1 MYPTISDFL
10 LDFFGLNLPLPIQT
24 FGFMLAISF
33 FLAAYTLKLELL
45 RKEKS
50 GLLNCHIVTTVQ
62 GKPASIIEIL
72 SSAVT
77 GFIIGFK
84 LVFILF
90 NYSEFVNDTQGV
102 LLSSKGN
109 AIGGLIVAASMAY
122 MRYREG
128 EKNKLPEVKVVQ
140 ENIWPHQM
148 VMNIT
153 FTAAISG
160 IIGAKLFHNLENW
173 DELMANPVDALLSFS
188 GLTMYGGL
196 IFGTVAVIYM
206 TRKYG
211 IHPLH
216 IADAAAP
223 GIMLAYGTGRL
234 GCQLSGDGDWGVV
247 NLAPKPDWMSFL
259 PDWFWSYSYP
269 HNVIS
274 SGVPME
280 GCFGK
285 HCMILPQPVF
295 PTPLYEAIICITL
308 FFVLWSVRKRLI
320 FPGAVFSL
328 YLLLNGIERFTI
340 EQIRINNK
348 FLFLGMQVTQAEI
361 IASCLIILG
370 LTGLIV
376 FRKKSN
382 GVNQ

>member
-45 RKEKS
+45 RKEKG
-50 GLLNCHIVTTVQ
+50 GLLNYHVVTTVQ
-62 GKPASIIEIL
+62 GKPASSFEIV
-72 SSAVT
+72 SSAFT
-77 GFIIGFK
+77 GFIIGYK
-84 LVFILF
+84 LIFILF
-90 NYSEFVNDTQGV
+90 NYSTFVNDTQGV

-109 AIGGLIVAASMAY
+109 LLGGIIVAAIMAY

-140 ENIWPHQM
+140 ENVWPHQM

-173 DELMANPVDALLSFS
+173 DELMANPIEALLSFS

-206 TRKYG
+206 TKKYG
-211 IHPLH
+211 IAPLH

-234 GCQLSGDGDWGVV
+234 GCQLSGDGDWGIV

-274 SGVPME
+274 SGVPMD
-280 GCFGK
+280 GCFGR

-295 PTPLYEAIICITL
+295 PTPLYEAILCIAL
-308 FFVLWSVRKRLI
+308 FFVLWSFRKRLKV
-320 FPGAVFSL
+320 PGTVFSI

-348 FLFLGMQVTQAEI
+348 FMFLGMNVTQAEI

-370 LTGLIV
+370 LSGLIV
-376 FRKKSN
+376 FRKKRN
-382 GVNQ
+382 GINQ

>member
-50 GLLNCHIVTTVQ
+50 GLLNYHVVTTVQ
-62 GKPASIIEIL
+62 GKPASIVDIS
-72 SSAVT
+72 SSALT

-84 LVFILF
+84 LIFIIL
-90 NYSEFVNDTQGV
+90 NYSDFVNDTQGV

-109 AIGGLIVAASMAY
+109 LLGGIVVAALMAY

-128 EKNKLPEVKVVQ
+128 EKNRLSEVKVVQ
-140 ENIWPHQM
+140 ENVWPHQI

-153 FTAAISG
+153 FTAAIAG

-173 DELMANPVDALLSFS
+173 DELMANPIEALLSFS

-206 TRKYG
+206 TKKYG
-211 IHPLH
+211 IAPLH

-234 GCQLSGDGDWGVV
+234 GCQLSGDGDWGIV
-247 NLAPKPDWMSFL
+247 NLAPKPEWMSFL

-274 SGVPME
+274 SGVPIE
-280 GCFGK
+280 GCFGR

-295 PTPLYEAIICITL
+295 PTPLYEAIICIAL
-308 FFVLWSVRKRLI
+308 FFVLWSVRKKLSL
-320 FPGAVFSL
+320 PGTVFSL
-328 YLLLNGIERFTI
+328 YLLLNGIERFSI
-340 EQIRINNK
+340 EQIRVNNK
-348 FLFLGMQVTQAEI
+348 FMFLGMNLTQAEI
-361 IASCLIILG
+361 IASCLILLG
-370 LTGLIV
+370 ATGLIV
-376 FRKKSN
+376 FSKNRN
-382 GVNQ
+382 AIN

>member
-50 GLLNCHIVTTVQ
+50 GLLNYHVVTTVQ

-84 LVFILF
+84 LFFILF

-109 AIGGLIVAASMAY
+109 VIGGLIVAVSMAY
-122 MRYREG
+122 IRYREG
-128 EKNKLPEVKVVQ
+128 EKNKLPELKVVQ
-140 ENIWPHQM
+140 ENVWPHQM

-234 GCQLSGDGDWGVV
+234 GCQLSGDGDWGIL
-247 NLAPKPDWMSFL
+247 NLAPKPNWMGFL

-295 PTPLYEAIICITL
+295 PTPLYEAIICIAL
-308 FFVLWSVRKRLI
+308 FFVLWSVRKKLKS
-320 FPGAVFSL
+320 PGTVFSL

-348 FLFLGMQVTQAEI
+348 FLFLGMHVTQAEI
-361 IASCLIILG
+361 IASCLILLG
-370 LTGLIV
+370 TTGLIV
-376 FRKKSN
+376 FRKHRN
-382 GVNQ
+382 GINK

>member
-50 GLLNCHIVTTVQ
+50 GLLNYHVVTTVQ
-62 GKPASIIEIL
+62 GKPASIVDIS
-72 SSAVT
+72 SSALT

-84 LVFILF
+84 LIFIIL
-90 NYSEFVNDTQGV
+90 NYSDFVNDTQGV

-109 AIGGLIVAASMAY
+109 LLGGIVVAALMAY

-128 EKNKLPEVKVVQ
+128 EKNRLSEVKVAQ
-140 ENIWPHQM
+140 ENVWPHQI

-153 FTAAISG
+153 FTAAIAG

-173 DELMANPVDALLSFS
+173 DELMANPIEALLSFS

-206 TRKYG
+206 TKKYG
-211 IHPLH
+211 IAPLH

-234 GCQLSGDGDWGVV
+234 GCQLSGDGDWGIV
-247 NLAPKPDWMSFL
+247 NLAPKPEWMSFL

-280 GCFGK
+280 GCFGR

-295 PTPLYEAIICITL
+295 PTPLYEAIICIAL
-308 FFVLWSVRKRLI
+308 FFVLWSVRKKLSL
-320 FPGAVFSL
+320 PGTVFSL
-328 YLLLNGIERFTI
+328 YLLLNGIERFSI
-340 EQIRINNK
+340 EHIRVNNK
-348 FLFLGMQVTQAEI
+348 FMFLGMNLTQAEI
-361 IASCLIILG
+361 IASCLILLG
-370 LTGLIV
+370 TTGLIV
-376 FRKKSN
+376 FSKNRN
-382 GVNQ
+382 AIN

>member
-45 RKEKS
+45 RKEKE
-50 GLLNCHIVTTVQ
+50 GLLNYHVVTTVQ
-62 GKPASIIEIL
+62 GKPASSFEIV
-72 SSAVT
+72 SSAFT
-77 GFIIGFK
+77 GFIIGYK
-84 LVFILF
+84 LIYILF
-90 NYSEFVNDTQGV
+90 NYSTFVNDTQGV

-109 AIGGLIVAASMAY
+109 LLGGFIVAAIMAY

-128 EKNKLPEVKVVQ
+128 EKNKLPEIKVVQ
-140 ENIWPHQM
+140 ENVWPHQM

-173 DELMANPVDALLSFS
+173 DELMANPIEALLSFS

-206 TRKYG
+206 TKKYG
-211 IHPLH
+211 IAPLH

-234 GCQLSGDGDWGVV
+234 GCQLSGDGDWGIV

-274 SGVPME
+274 SGVPMD
-280 GCFGK
+280 GCFGR

-295 PTPLYEAIICITL
+295 PTPLYEAILCIAL
-308 FFVLWSVRKRLI
+308 FFVLWSFRKRLKV
-320 FPGAVFSL
+320 PGTVFSI

-348 FLFLGMQVTQAEI
+348 FMFLGMNVTQAEI

-370 LTGLIV
+370 LSGLIV
-376 FRKKSN
+376 FRKKRN
-382 GVNQ
+382 GINQ

>member
-269 HNVIS
+269 QNVIS

>member
-1 MYPTISDFL
+1 
-10 LDFFGLNLPLPIQT
+10 
-24 FGFMLAISF
+24 
-33 FLAAYTLKLELL
+33 LK
-45 RKEKS
+45 
-50 GLLNCHIVTTVQ
+50 
-62 GKPASIIEIL
+62 
-72 SSAVT
+72 T
-77 GFIIGFK
+77 G
-84 LVFILF
+84 
-90 NYSEFVNDTQGV
+90 
-102 LLSSKGN
+102 
-109 AIGGLIVAASMAY
+109 
-122 MRYREG
+122 
-128 EKNKLPEVKVVQ
+128 
-140 ENIWPHQM
+140 
-148 VMNIT
+148 
-153 FTAAISG
+153 
-160 IIGAKLFHNLENW
+160 

-196 IFGTVAVIYM
+196 IFGAVAVIYM

-234 GCQLSGDGDWGVV
+234 GCQLSGDGDWGIV
-247 NLAPKPDWMSFL
+247 NLSPKPDWMSFL

-295 PTPLYEAIICITL
+295 PTPLYEAIICIAL
-308 FFVLWSVRKRLI
+308 FFVLWSARKKLKS
-320 FPGAVFSL
+320 PGTVFSL
-328 YLLLNGIERFTI
+328 YLLLNGIERYTI

-348 FLFLGMQVTQAEI
+348 FLFLGMHVTQAEI

-370 LTGLIV
+370 LIGLIL

>member
-45 RKEKS
+45 RKEKE
-50 GLLNCHIVTTVQ
+50 GLLNYHVVTTIH
-62 GKPASIIEIL
+62 GKQASIIEIA
-72 SSAVT
+72 SSALT

-84 LVFILF
+84 LIFILF
-90 NYSEFVNDTQGV
+90 NYSTFVEDTQGV

-109 AIGGLIVAASMAY
+109 LLGGIVVAGLMAY

-128 EKNKLPEVKVVQ
+128 EKNKLPEIKVVQ
-140 ENIWPHQM
+140 ENVWPHQM

-173 DELMANPVDALLSFS
+173 DELMANPIEALLSFS

-196 IFGTVAVIYM
+196 IFGTIAVIYM
-206 TRKYG
+206 TKKYG
-211 IHPLH
+211 IAPLH

-234 GCQLSGDGDWGVV
+234 GCQLSGDGDWGIV
-247 NLAPKPDWMSFL
+247 NLAPKPEWMNFL

-274 SGVPME
+274 SGVPMD
-280 GCFGK
+280 GCFGR

-295 PTPLYEAIICITL
+295 PTPLYEAIFCIAL
-308 FFVLWSVRKRLI
+308 FFVLWSFRKKLKV
-320 FPGAVFSL
+320 PGTVFSL

-348 FLFLGMQVTQAEI
+348 FMFLGMKVTQAEI

-370 LTGLIV
+370 LSGMIV
-376 FRKKSN
+376 FRKNRN
-382 GVNQ
+382 GISQ

>member
-50 GLLNCHIVTTVQ
+50 GLLNYHVVTAVQ

-109 AIGGLIVAASMAY
+109 VIGGLVVAALMSY
-122 MRYREG
+122 IRYREG
-128 EKNKLPEVKVVQ
+128 EKNKLPEVRVVK
-140 ENIWPHQM
+140 ENVWPHQM

-173 DELMANPVDALLSFS
+173 
-188 GLTMYGGL
+188 
-196 IFGTVAVIYM
+196 
-206 TRKYG
+206 
-211 IHPLH
+211 
-216 IADAAAP
+216 
-223 GIMLAYGTGRL
+223 
-234 GCQLSGDGDWGVV
+234 
-247 NLAPKPDWMSFL
+247 
-259 PDWFWSYSYP
+259 
-269 HNVIS
+269 
-274 SGVPME
+274 
-280 GCFGK
+280 
-285 HCMILPQPVF
+285 
-295 PTPLYEAIICITL
+295 
-308 FFVLWSVRKRLI
+308 
-320 FPGAVFSL
+320 
-328 YLLLNGIERFTI
+328 
-340 EQIRINNK
+340 
-348 FLFLGMQVTQAEI
+348 
-361 IASCLIILG
+361 
-370 LTGLIV
+370 
-376 FRKKSN
+376 
-382 GVNQ
+382 

>member
-50 GLLNCHIVTTVQ
+50 GLLNYHVVTTVQ
-62 GKPASIIEIL
+62 GKPASIVDIS
-72 SSAVT
+72 SSALT

-84 LVFILF
+84 LIFIIL
-90 NYSEFVNDTQGV
+90 NYSDFVNDTQGV

-109 AIGGLIVAASMAY
+109 LLGGIVVAALMAF

-128 EKNKLPEVKVVQ
+128 EKNRLPEVKVVQ
-140 ENIWPHQM
+140 ENVWPHQI

-153 FTAAISG
+153 FTAAIAG

-173 DELMANPVDALLSFS
+173 DELMANPIEALLSFS

-206 TRKYG
+206 TKKYG
-211 IHPLH
+211 IAPLH

-234 GCQLSGDGDWGVV
+234 GCQLSGDGDWGIV
-247 NLAPKPDWMSFL
+247 NLAPKPEWMSFL

-274 SGVPME
+274 SGVPIE
-280 GCFGK
+280 GCFGR

-295 PTPLYEAIICITL
+295 PTPLYEAIICIAL
-308 FFVLWSVRKRLI
+308 FFVLWSVRKKLSL
-320 FPGAVFSL
+320 PGTVFSL
-328 YLLLNGIERFTI
+328 YLLLNGIERFSI
-340 EQIRINNK
+340 EQIRVNNK
-348 FLFLGMQVTQAEI
+348 FMFLGMNLTQAEI
-361 IASCLIILG
+361 IASCLILLG
-370 LTGLIV
+370 ATGLIV
-376 FRKKSN
+376 FSKNRN
-382 GVNQ
+382 AIN

>member
-10 LDFFGLNLPLPIQT
+10 LDFFGINLPLPIQT

-33 FLAAYTLKLELL
+33 FLAAYTLKLELI
-45 RKEKS
+45 RKENA
-50 GLLNCHIVTTVQ
+50 GLLNYNIVDVVT
-62 GKPASIIEIL
+62 GKPTSISEL
-72 SSAVT
+72 FSSSIS
-77 GFIIGFK
+77 GFVIGYK

-90 NYSEFVNDTQGV
+90 HYGDFVNDTQGV

-109 AIGGLIVAASMAY
+109 LFGGLILGSIMGY
-122 MRYREG
+122 IRYREG
-128 EKNKLPEVKVVQ
+128 QKNKLTEIKIVQ
-140 ENIWPHQM
+140 EKVWPHQI

-153 FTAAISG
+153 FTAAIAG
-160 IIGAKLFHNLENW
+160 IIGAKIFHNLENW
-173 DELMANPVDALLSFS
+173 DELVANPIESLLSFS

-196 IFGTVAVIYM
+196 IFGTFAVIYM
-206 TRKYG
+206 TKKQG
-211 IHPLH
+211 IAPLH

-234 GCQLSGDGDWGVV
+234 GCQLSGDGDWGIA

-259 PDWFWSYSYP
+259 PDWFWSYNYP

-274 SGVPME
+274 SGVPMD
-280 GCFGK
+280 GCYGR

-295 PTPLYEAIICITL
+295 PTPLYESIMCVAL
-308 FFVLWSVRKRLI
+308 FFLLWALRKKI
-320 FPGAVFSL
+320 NKPGLVFSL
-328 YLLLNGIERFTI
+328 YLLLNGAERFII

-348 FLFLGMQVTQAEI
+348 FMFLGMNVTQAEI
-361 IASCLIILG
+361 IASCLIMLG
-370 LTGLIV
+370 TFGLII
-376 FRKKSN
+376 FSKKRN

>member
-50 GLLNCHIVTTVQ
+50 GLLNYHVVTTVQ
-62 GKPASIIEIL
+62 GKPASIVDIS
-72 SSAVT
+72 SSALT

-84 LVFILF
+84 LIFIIL
-90 NYSEFVNDTQGV
+90 NYSDFVNDTQGV

-109 AIGGLIVAASMAY
+109 LLGGIVVAALMAF

-128 EKNKLPEVKVVQ
+128 EKNRLPEVKVVQ
-140 ENIWPHQM
+140 ENVWPHQI

-153 FTAAISG
+153 FTAAIAG

-173 DELMANPVDALLSFS
+173 DELMANPIEALLSFS

-206 TRKYG
+206 TKKYG
-211 IHPLH
+211 IAPLH

-234 GCQLSGDGDWGVV
+234 GCQLSGDGDWGIV
-247 NLAPKPDWMSFL
+247 NLAPKPEWMSFL

-280 GCFGK
+280 GCFGR

-295 PTPLYEAIICITL
+295 PTPLYEAIICIAL
-308 FFVLWSVRKRLI
+308 FFVLWSVRKKLSL
-320 FPGAVFSL
+320 PGTVFSL
-328 YLLLNGIERFTI
+328 YLLLNGIERFSI
-340 EQIRINNK
+340 EQIRVNNK
-348 FLFLGMQVTQAEI
+348 FMFLGMNLTQAEI
-361 IASCLIILG
+361 IASCLILLG
-370 LTGLIV
+370 ATGLIV
-376 FRKKSN
+376 FSKNRN
-382 GVNQ
+382 AIN

>member
-122 MRYREG
+122 VRYREG

>member
-45 RKEKS
+45 RKEKE
-50 GLLNCHIVTTVQ
+50 GLLNYHVVTSVQ
-62 GKPASIIEIL
+62 GKPTSLFEIL
-72 SSAVT
+72 SSALT

-84 LVFILF
+84 LVFIIF
-90 NYSEFVNDTQGV
+90 NYSTFVNDTQGV

-109 AIGGLIVAASMAY
+109 LFGGIIVAALMAF

-128 EKNKLPEVKVVQ
+128 EKNKLPEIKVVH
-140 ENIWPHQM
+140 ENVWPHQM

-173 DELMANPVDALLSFS
+173 DELMANPVEALLSFS

-196 IFGTVAVIYM
+196 IFGTIAVIYM
-206 TRKYG
+206 TKKYG
-211 IHPLH
+211 IAPLH

-234 GCQLSGDGDWGVV
+234 GCQLSGDGDWGIV
-247 NLAPKPDWMSFL
+247 NLAPKPEWMNFL

-274 SGVPME
+274 SGVPIE
-280 GCFGK
+280 GCFGR

-295 PTPLYEAIICITL
+295 PTPLYESILCIVL
-308 FFVLWSVRKRLI
+308 FFVLWSFRKRLKV
-320 FPGAVFSL
+320 PGTVFSL
-328 YLLLNGIERFTI
+328 YLLLNGIERFAI

-348 FLFLGMQVTQAEI
+348 FMFFGMHVTQAEI

-370 LTGLIV
+370 ITGLIV
-376 FRKKSN
+376 FRKNRN
-382 GVNQ
+382 GINQ

>member
-33 FLAAYTLKLELL
+33 FLAAYTLKLELI
-45 RKEKS
+45 RKEKE
-50 GLLNCHIVTTVQ
+50 GLLSCHVVTIVH
-62 GKPASIIEIL
+62 GKPASIADIL
-72 SSAVT
+72 SSALT

-84 LVFILF
+84 LIFIIL
-90 NYSEFVNDTQGV
+90 NYSTFVEDTQGV

-109 AIGGLIVAASMAY
+109 LFGGVLIAALMAF

-140 ENIWPHQM
+140 ENVWPHQM

-173 DELMANPVDALLSFS
+173 DELMANPIEALLSFS

-196 IFGTVAVIYM
+196 IFGTIAVVYM
-206 TRKYG
+206 TRRYG
-211 IHPLH
+211 IPPLH
-216 IADAAAP
+216 IADATAP

-234 GCQLSGDGDWGVV
+234 GCQLSGDGDWGIV
-247 NLAPKPDWMSFL
+247 NLAPKPEWMSFL

-280 GCFGK
+280 GCFGR

-308 FFVLWSVRKRLI
+308 FFVLWSLRKKMKL
-320 FPGAVFSL
+320 PGTVFSL
-328 YLLLNGIERFTI
+328 YLLLNGIERFSI
-340 EQIRINNK
+340 EQIRVNNK
-348 FLFLGMQVTQAEI
+348 FMFLGMNLTQAEI
-361 IASCLIILG
+361 IASCLILLG
-370 LTGLIV
+370 TTGLII
-376 FRKKSN
+376 FSKKRN
-382 GVNQ
+382 GISK

>member
-50 GLLNCHIVTTVQ
+50 GLLTYHVVTTVQ
-62 GKPASIIEIL
+62 GKPASIVDIS
-72 SSAVT
+72 SSALT

-84 LVFILF
+84 LIFIIL
-90 NYSEFVNDTQGV
+90 NYSDFVNDTQGA

-109 AIGGLIVAASMAY
+109 LLGGIVVAALMAF

-128 EKNKLPEVKVVQ
+128 EKNRLPEVKVVQ
-140 ENIWPHQM
+140 ENVWPHQM

-173 DELMANPVDALLSFS
+173 DELMANPIEALLSFS

-206 TRKYG
+206 TKKYG
-211 IHPLH
+211 IAPLH

-234 GCQLSGDGDWGVV
+234 GCQLSGDGDWGIV

-274 SGVPME
+274 SGVPIE
-280 GCFGK
+280 GCFGR

-295 PTPLYEAIICITL
+295 PTPLYEAILCIAL
-308 FFVLWSVRKRLI
+308 FFVLWSVRKKLSL
-320 FPGAVFSL
+320 PGTVFSL
-328 YLLLNGIERFTI
+328 YLLLNGIERFAI
-340 EQIRINNK
+340 EQIRVNNK
-348 FLFLGMQVTQAEI
+348 FMFLGMNLTQAEI
-361 IASCLIILG
+361 IASCLILLG
-370 LTGLIV
+370 VTGIIV
-376 FRKKSN
+376 FGKNRN
-382 GVNQ
+382 AIN

>member
-84 LVFILF
+84 LVFMLF

>member
-50 GLLNCHIVTTVQ
+50 GLLNFHVVTTVQ
-62 GKPASIIEIL
+62 GKPASIVDIS
-72 SSAVT
+72 SSALT

-84 LVFILF
+84 LIFIIL
-90 NYSEFVNDTQGV
+90 NYSDFVNDTQGV

-109 AIGGLIVAASMAY
+109 LLGGIVVAALMAF

-128 EKNKLPEVKVVQ
+128 EKNRLPEVKVVQ
-140 ENIWPHQM
+140 ENVWPHQI

-153 FTAAISG
+153 FTAAIAG

-173 DELMANPVDALLSFS
+173 DELMANPIEALLSFS

-206 TRKYG
+206 TKKYG
-211 IHPLH
+211 IAPLH

-234 GCQLSGDGDWGVV
+234 GCQLSGDGDWGIV
-247 NLAPKPDWMSFL
+247 NLAPKPEWMSFL

-280 GCFGK
+280 GCFGR

-295 PTPLYEAIICITL
+295 PTPLYEAIICIAL
-308 FFVLWSVRKRLI
+308 FFVLWSVRKKLSL
-320 FPGAVFSL
+320 PGTVFSL
-328 YLLLNGIERFTI
+328 YLLLNGIERFSI
-340 EQIRINNK
+340 EQIRVNNK
-348 FLFLGMQVTQAEI
+348 FMFLGMNLTQAEI
-361 IASCLIILG
+361 IASCLILLG
-370 LTGLIV
+370 ATGLIV
-376 FRKKSN
+376 FSKNRN
-382 GVNQ
+382 AIN

>member
-10 LDFFGLNLPLPIQT
+10 LDFFGLNMPLPIQT

-196 IFGTVAVIYM
+196 ILGTVAVIYM

>member
-1 MYPTISDFL
+1 
-10 LDFFGLNLPLPIQT
+10 
-24 FGFMLAISF
+24 
-33 FLAAYTLKLELL
+33 
-45 RKEKS
+45 
-50 GLLNCHIVTTVQ
+50 
-62 GKPASIIEIL
+62 
-72 SSAVT
+72 
-77 GFIIGFK
+77 
-84 LVFILF
+84 
-90 NYSEFVNDTQGV
+90 
-102 LLSSKGN
+102 
-109 AIGGLIVAASMAY
+109 
-122 MRYREG
+122 
-128 EKNKLPEVKVVQ
+128 
-140 ENIWPHQM
+140 M

-295 PTPLYEAIICITL
+295 PTPLYEAIICIAL
-308 FFVLWSVRKRLI
+308 FFVLWSARKRLI

-328 YLLLNGIERFTI
+328 YLLLNGIERFAI
-340 EQIRINNK
+340 EQIRVNNK
-348 FLFLGMQVTQAEI
+348 FMFLGMNLTQAEI

-370 LTGLIV
+370 LSGLIV

>member
-50 GLLNCHIVTTVQ
+50 GLLNYHVVTTVQ
-62 GKPASIIEIL
+62 GKPASIVDIS
-72 SSAVT
+72 SSALT

-84 LVFILF
+84 LIFIIL
-90 NYSEFVNDTQGV
+90 NYSDFVNDTQGV

-109 AIGGLIVAASMAY
+109 LLGGIVVAALMAY

-128 EKNKLPEVKVVQ
+128 EKNRLSEVKVVQ
-140 ENIWPHQM
+140 ENVWPHQI

-153 FTAAISG
+153 FTAAIAG

-173 DELMANPVDALLSFS
+173 DELMANPIEALLSFS

-206 TRKYG
+206 TKKYG
-211 IHPLH
+211 IAPLH

-234 GCQLSGDGDWGVV
+234 GCQLSGDGDWGIV
-247 NLAPKPDWMSFL
+247 NLAPKPEWMSFL

-274 SGVPME
+274 SGVPIE
-280 GCFGK
+280 GCFGR

-295 PTPLYEAIICITL
+295 PTPLYEAIICIAL
-308 FFVLWSVRKRLI
+308 FFVLWSVRKKLRL
-320 FPGAVFSL
+320 PGTVFSL
-328 YLLLNGIERFTI
+328 YLLLNGIERFSI
-340 EQIRINNK
+340 EQIRVNNK
-348 FLFLGMQVTQAEI
+348 FMFLGMNLTQAEI
-361 IASCLIILG
+361 IASCLILLG
-370 LTGLIV
+370 ASGLIV
-376 FRKKSN
+376 FSKNRN
-382 GVNQ
+382 AIN